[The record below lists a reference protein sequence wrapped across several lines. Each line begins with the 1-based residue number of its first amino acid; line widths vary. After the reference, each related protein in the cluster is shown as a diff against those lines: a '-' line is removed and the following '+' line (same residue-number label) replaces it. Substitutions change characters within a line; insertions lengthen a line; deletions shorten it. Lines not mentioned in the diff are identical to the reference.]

1 MEREDS
7 LYRNREETS
16 SSSRQ
21 KDEYERTDEE
31 KREFVDTLWN
41 DIKDGARELVSQEP
55 LLGGLIYSKIL
66 NQPTFEKSLSYVLSS
81 KIANAQVLA
90 GQWQELMF
98 EAIQKEPVISYC
110 ALRYSRGNGPACPNP
125 THCFL
130 IYKGFHGL
138 QTQRVSHWL
147 WGHGR
152 KPLACYMQSLV
163 SETFGM
169 DLHPAAMFGRG
180 VMIDHA
186 TSIVVG
192 ETAVIGDGC
201 TLFHGVTLGGTGKTR
216 GDRHPKLG
224 KRVVVGSNASILGNV
239 KVADDCKI
247 GSSAV
252 LVHDVPPGTTIV
264 GTKGKVLSGKYGSA
278 LRSRL

>member
-41 DIKDGARELVSQEP
+41 DIKDGAHELVSQEP

-98 EAIQKEPVISYC
+98 EAMQKEPVISYC
-110 ALRYSRGNGPACPNP
+110 AATDIRACVERGSG
-125 THCFL
+125 
-130 IYKGFHGL
+130 
-138 QTQRVSHWL
+138 VS
-147 WGHGR
+147 
-152 KPLACYMQSLV
+152 KPDALLSL
-163 SETFGM
+163 
-169 DLHPAAMFGRG
+169 L
-180 VMIDHA
+180 
-186 TSIVVG
+186 
-192 ETAVIGDGC
+192 
-201 TLFHGVTLGGTGKTR
+201 
-216 GDRHPKLG
+216 
-224 KRVVVGSNASILGNV
+224 
-239 KVADDCKI
+239 
-247 GSSAV
+247 
-252 LVHDVPPGTTIV
+252 
-264 GTKGKVLSGKYGSA
+264 
-278 LRSRL
+278 